1 MFHLFANCV
10 FFSLLYIWHHRCPFI
25 KGWFSCW
32 TYCMDRRCLV
42 LECKPAPRFPW
53 VEDQSGVV
61 IYRKFHPPT
70 RSSFRQFYC
79 PEANKNVTTSWWR
92 GRVTAKNIARRFTW
106 KNWRNV
112 KRSPRS
118 GRPGRWL
125 EGRSYIPVFHNLY
138 RIFTH
143 AKKLGHDVCVFVH
156 HFDTNTIVPLQKY
169 FSQHLEIHA
178 WLVIKTNRSSKRS
191 WRNWLTK
198 KWKMMASTCFSS
210 RKKLRNS
217 AEPKSVS

>member
-1 MFHLFANCV
+1 MINVEPILRIEGV
-10 FFSLLYIWHHRCPFI
+10 W
-25 KGWFSCW
+25 CW
-32 TYCMDRRCLV
+32 NASQV
-42 LECKPAPRFPW
+42 PRFPW
-53 VEDQSGVV
+53 VEDQSRVV

-79 PEANKNVTTSWWR
+79 PEANKNVTMSWWR
-92 GRVTAKNIARRFTW
+92 GRVTAKNIVRRFTW

-112 KRSPRS
+112 KKSPRF
-118 GRPGRWL
+118 GRPGRLWL

-138 RIFTH
+138 RIFIH
-143 AKKLGHDVCVFVH
+143 AKKLGHDVCFW
-156 HFDTNTIVPLQKY
+156 FTTLTPTQWFPLQKY

-178 WLVIKTNRSSKRS
+178 WLVIETNRSSKRS

-210 RKKLRNS
+210 RKKLRY
-217 AEPKSVS
+217 SVG